1 MGRLSDPLEIAEAL
15 AAQGSQRIDGPREV
29 LEIARSE
36 GRDDPYGGPRE
47 ESGTAFKP
55 FPTTPLPSD
64 ADDLI
69 AAYQAGATLNQLAD
83 HYGIHRTTVAAHLDR
98 HGAPRHDDRTAW
110 DEGALEEA
118 AEMYAAG
125 LSLVDVASRF
135 GIDAQTVANRFRRA
149 GRPIRPRRGWRLQ
162 P

>member
-1 MGRLSDPLEIAEAL
+1 MQHRGHSGSTALAKSSKSPEARAVTTPTEDLEKSRGRLSNP
-15 AAQGSQRIDGPREV
+15 SQRR
-29 LEIARSE
+29 LC
-36 GRDDPYGGPRE
+36 
-47 ESGTAFKP
+47 
-55 FPTTPLPSD
+55 PST

-83 HYGIHRTTVAAHLDR
+83 HYGIHRTTVAAHVDR